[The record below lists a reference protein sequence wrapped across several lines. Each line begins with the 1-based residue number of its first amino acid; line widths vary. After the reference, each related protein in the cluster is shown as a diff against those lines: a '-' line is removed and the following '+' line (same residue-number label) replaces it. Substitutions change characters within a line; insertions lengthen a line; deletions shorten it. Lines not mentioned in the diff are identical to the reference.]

1 MRGLPDNDKAFVEQL
16 LQGDELAFQQFF
28 EGMFPRIYR
37 FALPR
42 VDQKE
47 DAAEE
52 VAQATLCLAVRKLG
66 TFRGEATLFTWL
78 CTICRHEIH
87 AWRNRER
94 DRTTV
99 ELIEDVPEIR
109 AALESLHAIELH
121 AADAHVERRDIAAL
135 VQRVLDYLPA
145 HYGSALEWKYLD
157 DLSVREI
164 AARLG
169 MGEKAA
175 ESLLTRARR
184 AFRDAFASVAPGLRA
199 PGLTFGKGGV
209 AHRG

>member
-1 MRGLPDNDKAFVEQL
+1 MRGLPDTDKAFVEQL
-16 LQGDELAFQQFF
+16 LQGDEVAFEQFF

-42 VDQKE
+42 VDQRE

-52 VAQATLCLAVRKLG
+52 VAQATLCLAVRKLD

-109 AALESLHAIELH
+109 AALESLHAIELQ
-121 AADAHVERRDIAAL
+121 AIDTTVERRDMAAL
-135 VQRVLDYLPA
+135 VQRVLDYLPT
-145 HYGSALEWKYLD
+145 HYGSALEWKYLEE
-157 DLSVREI
+157 LSVREI
-164 AARLG
+164 ATRLG

-184 AFRDAFASVAPGLRA
+184 AFRDAFASVAPGIS
-199 PGLTFGKGGV
+199 PGPSGAARV
-209 AHRG
+209 PQRGTS

>member
-1 MRGLPDNDKAFVEQL
+1 MRGVPEPDKAFVEQL
-16 LQGDELAFQQFF
+16 LQGDEVAFEQFF
-28 EGMFPRIYR
+28 DGMFPRIYR

-42 VDQKE
+42 VDQRE

-52 VAQATLCLAVRKLG
+52 VAQATLCLAVRKLD
-66 TFRGEATLFTWL
+66 TFRGEATLFTWI

-109 AALESLHAIELH
+109 AALESLHAIELQ
-121 AADAHVERRDIAAL
+121 AIDITVERRDMAAL
-135 VQRVLDYLPA
+135 VQRVLDYLPQ

-157 DLSVREI
+157 ELSVREI
-164 AARLG
+164 ATRLG

-184 AFRDAFASVAPGLRA
+184 AFRDAFASVAPA
-199 PGLTFGKGGV
+199 PQ
-209 AHRG
+209 R

>member
-1 MRGLPDNDKAFVEQL
+1 MRGLPDTDKAFVEQL
-16 LQGDELAFQQFF
+16 LQGDEAAFEQFF
-28 EGMFPRIYR
+28 DGMFPRIYR

-42 VDQKE
+42 VDQRE

-52 VAQATLCLAVRKLG
+52 VAQSTLCLAVRKLD

-87 AWRNRER
+87 AWRTRER
-94 DRTTV
+94 NRTTV

-109 AALESLHAIELH
+109 AALESLHAIELQ
-121 AADAHVERRDIAAL
+121 AIDTHVERRDMAAL

-157 DLSVREI
+157 ELSVREI
-164 AARLG
+164 ATRLG

-184 AFRDAFASVAPGLRA
+184 AFRDAFASVAPALRA
-199 PGLTFGKGGV
+199 IQSQ
-209 AHRG
+209 R

>member
-1 MRGLPDNDKAFVEQL
+1 MRGVPEPDKAFVEQL
-16 LQGDELAFQQFF
+16 LQGDEVAFEQFF
-28 EGMFPRIYR
+28 DGMFPRIYR

-42 VDQKE
+42 VDQRE

-52 VAQATLCLAVRKLG
+52 VAQATLCLAVRKLD
-66 TFRGEATLFTWL
+66 TFRGEATLFTWI

-87 AWRNRER
+87 AWRTRER

-109 AALESLHAIELH
+109 AALESLHAIELQ
-121 AADAHVERRDIAAL
+121 AIDITVERRDMAAL
-135 VQRVLDYLPA
+135 VQRVLDYLPS

-157 DLSVREI
+157 ELSVREI
-164 AARLG
+164 ATRLG

-184 AFRDAFASVAPGLRA
+184 AFRDAFVSVAPA
-199 PGLTFGKGGV
+199 PQ
-209 AHRG
+209 R

>member
-1 MRGLPDNDKAFVEQL
+1 MRGLPDTDKAFVDQL
-16 LQGDELAFQQFF
+16 LQGDEAAFEQFF

-42 VDQKE
+42 VDQRE

-52 VAQATLCLAVRKLG
+52 VAQATLCLAVRKLE

-87 AWRNRER
+87 AWRTRER

-109 AALESLHAIELH
+109 AALESLHAIELQ
-121 AADAHVERRDIAAL
+121 AIDTHVERRDMAAL

-157 DLSVREI
+157 ELSVREI
-164 AARLG
+164 ATRLG

-184 AFRDAFASVAPGLRA
+184 AFRDAFASVAPALRA
-199 PGLTFGKGGV
+199 IQSQ
-209 AHRG
+209 R

>member
-1 MRGLPDNDKAFVEQL
+1 MRGVPEPDKAFVEQL
-16 LQGDELAFQQFF
+16 LQGDEVAFEQFF
-28 EGMFPRIYR
+28 DGMFPRIYR

-42 VDQKE
+42 VDQRE

-52 VAQATLCLAVRKLG
+52 VAQATLCLAVRKLD
-66 TFRGEATLFTWL
+66 TFRGEATLFTWI

-87 AWRNRER
+87 AWRTRER

-109 AALESLHAIELH
+109 AALESLHAIELQ
-121 AADAHVERRDIAAL
+121 AIDITVERRDMAAL
-135 VQRVLDYLPA
+135 VQRVLDYLPQ

-157 DLSVREI
+157 ELSVREI
-164 AARLG
+164 ATRLG

-184 AFRDAFASVAPGLRA
+184 AFRDAFASVAPA
-199 PGLTFGKGGV
+199 PQ
-209 AHRG
+209 R

>member
-1 MRGLPDNDKAFVEQL
+1 MRGVPETDKAFVEQL
-16 LQGDELAFQQFF
+16 LQGDVVAFEQFF
-28 EGMFPRIYR
+28 DRMFPRIYR

-42 VDQKE
+42 VDQRE

-52 VAQATLCLAVRKLG
+52 VAQATLCLAVRKLD
-66 TFRGEATLFTWL
+66 TFRGEATLFTWI

-109 AALESLHAIELH
+109 AALESLHAIELQ
-121 AADAHVERRDIAAL
+121 AIDTTVERRDMAAL
-135 VQRVLDYLPA
+135 VQRVLDYLPS

-157 DLSVREI
+157 ELSVRDI
-164 AARLG
+164 ATRLG

-184 AFRDAFASVAPGLRA
+184 AFRDAFASVAPA
-199 PGLTFGKGGV
+199 PQ
-209 AHRG
+209 R